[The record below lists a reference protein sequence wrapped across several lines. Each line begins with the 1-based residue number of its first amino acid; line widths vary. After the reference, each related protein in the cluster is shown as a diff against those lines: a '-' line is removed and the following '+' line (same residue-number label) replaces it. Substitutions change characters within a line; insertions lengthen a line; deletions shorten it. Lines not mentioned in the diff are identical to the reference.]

1 MIDNETEY
9 HSFVYAKNQFCD
21 SYEKKYGRI
30 FTNLNI
36 AKKLSCLEQIK
47 KIQNKIGNGNKIF

>member
-9 HSFVYAKNQFCD
+9 HSFVYAKNQFCNCD
-21 SYEKKYGRI
+21 EKMYGWI

-36 AKKLSCLEQIK
+36 AKKFVFSWTNQK
-47 KIQNKIGNGNKIF
+47 NTK